1 MKKRNDKEN
10 VQHMKNMR
18 LKSFCPNLSKNSLLA
33 KIARVSKFI
42 LIRWMKKKTLLNK
55 LKHVTKVLLNFG
67 LFLR

>member
-42 LIRWMKKKTLLNK
+42 LIRWMKKKNIIK
-55 LKHVTKVLLNFG
+55 
-67 LFLR
+67 